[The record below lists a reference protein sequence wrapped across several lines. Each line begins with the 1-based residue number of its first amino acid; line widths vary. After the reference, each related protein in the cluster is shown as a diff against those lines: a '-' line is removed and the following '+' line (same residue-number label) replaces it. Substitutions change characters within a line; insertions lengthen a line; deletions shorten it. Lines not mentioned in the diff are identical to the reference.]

1 MTLKRCYM
9 STKDWK
15 TTKDTSNKQIVQEK
29 RQKNETQEIK
39 NTLQKS
45 GGKSDPQKC
54 QPFHEY
60 EQYNKLL

>member
-1 MTLKRCYM
+1 M

-29 RQKNETQEIK
+29 IYKNEKQEIK

-54 QPFHEY
+54 QPFHEC
-60 EQYNKLL
+60 E